1 MKWPLFSND
10 VTDLVQYVAT
20 SAVSGAAVGVPPSW
34 EPFYCVLQQDRRTL
48 TAYTSEELASFPGF
62 YLDYKAPN
70 NNGEYATRSLPRVR
84 IDGSNNIGNGV
95 RLRCWAAP
103 PSITEEEVEDEIEED
118 AVSLRALPSQG

>member
-1 MKWPLFSND
+1 MIIFF
-10 VTDLVQYVAT
+10 QA
-20 SAVSGAAVGVPPSW
+20 
-34 EPFYCVLQQDRRTL
+34 Q
-48 TAYTSEELASFPGF
+48 
-62 YLDYKAPN
+62 N

-84 IDGSNNIGNGV
+84 IDGGNNIGNGV

>member
-48 TAYTSEELASFPGF
+48 TAYTSEELA
-62 YLDYKAPN
+62 APN

>member
-1 MKWPLFSND
+1 MFILLRDK
-10 VTDLVQYVAT
+10 T
-20 SAVSGAAVGVPPSW
+20 
-34 EPFYCVLQQDRRTL
+34 FYGENIYSSLIIFFQAQ
-48 TAYTSEELASFPGF
+48 
-62 YLDYKAPN
+62 N

-84 IDGSNNIGNGV
+84 IDGGNNIGNGV